1 MRLPRISRRE
11 AVFGGVMLLLC
22 AALWLVPAPDRLAK
36 PSGCSVAARVKSV
49 DNSQLVMHGLVLYGS
64 QTLTVTITEGK
75 FKGMEFPAANELR
88 AQLELDKVFA
98 PGDRITVALVEDAV
112 PGESVLTAKDFD
124 RSIWTA
130 ALFGLFCLLLIVFGS
145 WTGVK
150 ALLSFLFSC
159 LIIYKAIIPLALR
172 GAPAG
177 WMIFGSVVLLTAVII
192 FLVAGITRKALA
204 AFSGATA
211 GVFAGLAMAHL
222 FGALMK
228 INGATMP
235 YVQALFFSGYDFLDM
250 ADIFTGALILASSG
264 AVMDLAMDIASA
276 VEELSFHNP
285 QLGAGKLFASGI
297 RIGRSVVG
305 TMTTTLLLAYSGG
318 YLTLLMMFVAQ
329 GTSIRDVINNP
340 LVAAEMV
347 KTLIGSFSLV
357 LVAPLTA
364 AVSGWI
370 FGSRSGKKPENA

>member
-1 MRLPRISRRE
+1 MFISSIS
-11 AVFGGVMLLLC
+11 FI
-22 AALWLVPAPDRLAK
+22 AA
-36 PSGCSVAARVKSV
+36 S
-49 DNSQLVMHGLVLYGS
+49 
-64 QTLTVTITEGK
+64 TL
-75 FKGMEFPAANELR
+75 
-88 AQLELDKVFA
+88 
-98 PGDRITVALVEDAV
+98 
-112 PGESVLTAKDFD
+112 
-124 RSIWTA
+124 
-130 ALFGLFCLLLIVFGS
+130 
-145 WTGVK
+145 
-150 ALLSFLFSC
+150 
-159 LIIYKAIIPLALR
+159 
-172 GAPAG
+172 
-177 WMIFGSVVLLTAVII
+177 SVVLLTAVII

-211 GVFAGLAMAHL
+211 GVFAGLAMAHF

-329 GTSIRDVINNP
+329 GTSIRDVVNNP

-347 KTLIGSFSLV
+347 KTLIGRFSLV

-364 AVSGWI
+364 VSAGWI
-370 FGSRSGKKPENA
+370 FGNKERKRAEDA